1 MTIPDQ
7 RPAPSVLE
15 AAIPVASLILLVALS
30 YYLFGDAGGG
40 GPNQVALI
48 VATMIAVLL
57 AWRRGHTLHDLG
69 GAAIASV
76 ESGLGAIFIL
86 FAVGALIGTWAMSG
100 TLVAM
105 VYYGLQILNP
115 NYFYVTAAAIC
126 GVVSFGIGSSWTVA
140 GTIGIGLMGI
150 SANMGLDPA
159 ITAGAIISGAYFG
172 DTTSPLSDSANL
184 AAGVGNANLYHHI
197 REMLPTSLGALAI
210 SLGIFWLLGSPGSF
224 DATDKMLAI
233 GAAFHISLILF
244 LPLVVVVVMAL
255 LKVPPFTTIFTGA
268 LLGGVLAVVVA
279 PERVLAFADPA
290 AGVPS
295 WLGCIKGVWQA
306 LASGYVS
313 TTGQPAL
320 DQVATRG
327 GMSSMLSTVW
337 LIISAFAFG
346 GVAEKTGVLDR
357 LISPIV
363 RTARTSGRLIASL
376 VVSVLAA
383 GISTADQY
391 LAIVLPGRMLK
402 QAFAERG
409 LAPIVLSRSVGAS
422 ATPTSALIPWNSCG
436 AYLAT
441 TLGVATLSYAPYAIF
456 GFASPLLTIAAG
468 YMGFRILRAAP
479 VTGDVSDSQEAGAA
493 DKD

>member
-1 MTIPDQ
+1 MTSTDE
-7 RPAPSVLE
+7 RRAPSLVE
-15 AAIPVASLILLVALS
+15 AAIPVASLILLVGLS
-30 YYLFGDAGGG
+30 FYLFGDAGAG

-57 AWRRGHTLHDLG
+57 AWRRGYTLHELG
-69 GAAIASV
+69 EAAVASV

-86 FAVGALIGTWAMSG
+86 FAVGGLIGTWAMSG
-100 TLVAM
+100 TLLAM

-184 AAGVGNANLYHHI
+184 SAGVGGANLYDHI
-197 REMLPTSLGALAI
+197 REVLPTSAGALTI
-210 SLGIFWLLGSPGSF
+210 SLGIFWLLCSPGSF
-224 DATDKMLAI
+224 DATDKMRAI
-233 GAAFHISLILF
+233 GGAFHISLILF

-255 LKVPPFTTIFTGA
+255 LKIPPFTTIFTGA
-268 LLGGVLAVVVA
+268 LLGGLLAVIVA

-290 AGVPS
+290 HGVPT
-295 WLGCIKGVWQA
+295 WLGLIKGVWQA

-320 DQVATRG
+320 DQLATRG
-327 GMSSMLSTVW
+327 GMSSMLTTIW
-337 LIISAFAFG
+337 LVISAFAFG
-346 GVAEKTGVLDR
+346 GVVERTGVLER

-363 RTARTSGRLIASL
+363 TAARTTGRLIAS
-376 VVSVLAA
+376 VVVAVLGA
-383 GISTADQY
+383 GIATADQY
-391 LAIVLPGRMLK
+391 LSIVLPGRMFRPS
-402 QAFAERG
+402 FAARG
-409 LAPIVLSRSVGAS
+409 LAPTVLSRSVGAS
-422 ATPTSALIPWNSCG
+422 GTPTSALIPWNGCG
-436 AYLAT
+436 AYLAA

-456 GFASPLLTIAAG
+456 GVASPLLTIAAG
-468 YMGFRILRAAP
+468 YLGFRVLRSAP
-479 VTGDVSDSQEAGAA
+479 ASAEEAGRLEGGAA
-493 DKD
+493 DKS

>member
-1 MTIPDQ
+1 MTDADR
-7 RPAPSVLE
+7 RPAPSFLE
-15 AAIPVASLILLVALS
+15 AAIPVASLILLVGLS
-30 YYLFGDAGGG
+30 YYLFGDAGAS

-48 VATMIAVLL
+48 VATMIAVVL
-57 AWRRGHTLHDLG
+57 AWRRGYTLHELG
-69 GAAIASV
+69 EAAIASV

-86 FAVGALIGTWAMSG
+86 FAVGGLIGTWAMSG

-126 GVVSFGIGSSWTVA
+126 AVVSFGIGSSWTVA

-184 AAGVGNANLYHHI
+184 AAGVGSANLYDHI
-197 REMLPTSLGALAI
+197 REVLPISAGALAI

-224 DATDKMLAI
+224 DATDKMRAI
-233 GAAFHISLILF
+233 GGAFHVSLVLF
-244 LPLVVVVVMAL
+244 LPLAVVVVMAL

-268 LLGGVLAVVVA
+268 LLGGLLAVLVA

-290 AGVPS
+290 HGVPT
-295 WLGCIKGVWQA
+295 WLGLVKGVWQA

-320 DQVATRG
+320 DQLATRG
-327 GMSSMLSTVW
+327 GMSSMLTTIW
-337 LIISAFAFG
+337 LVMSAFAFG
-346 GVAEKTGVLDR
+346 GVAEKTGVLER

-363 RTARTSGRLIASL
+363 AAARTTGRLIAS
-376 VVSVLAA
+376 VVTAVLGA
-383 GISTADQY
+383 GIATADQY
-391 LAIVLPGRMLK
+391 LAIVLPGRMFK
-402 QAFAERG
+402 QSFVARG
-409 LAPIVLSRSVGAS
+409 LGPTVLSRSVGAS
-422 ATPTSALIPWNSCG
+422 GTPTSALIPWNSCG
-436 AYLAT
+436 AYLAA
-441 TLGVATLSYAPYAIF
+441 TLGVATLSYAPYAVF
-456 GFASPLLTIAAG
+456 GIASPLLTIAAG
-468 YMGFRILRAAP
+468 YMGFRVLRSRPAP
-479 VTGDVSDSQEAGAA
+479 TDETSGLAGPAA
-493 DKD
+493 DKS